1 MWGFHLPAMSLSA
14 LLFPPSSPL
23 PQSLNPSVLP
33 RGLALVCQAS
43 ADCLSVPCRP

>member
-33 RGLALVCQAS
+33 RGL
-43 ADCLSVPCRP
+43 DCSGLSGLC